1 MSSSTD
7 QAENSQA
14 CAFSNNLD
22 ILRELPFF
30 TGIPLD
36 VMKVLAY
43 LSSSESFREGDV
55 ICAQGESLEN
65 CYFVKC
71 GQIEV
76 VRQAEDGEASIAKH
90 GEGFF
95 FGGLA
100 LLSQASPLFTVRALK
115 DTECLVISRE
125 KFCKTVER
133 FPDILPR
140 ILQSV
145 VNHIFK
151 WEEKFLSAHGQE
163 CAANGTR
170 DLGLSL
176 F

>member
-14 CAFSNNLD
+14 CGFSNNLD

-30 TGIPLD
+30 TGISLD

-43 LSSSESFREGDV
+43 LSSSESFRKGDV

-65 CYFVKC
+65 CYYVKC
-71 GQIEV
+71 GRIEV
-76 VRQAEDGEASIAKH
+76 VRQAEDGEVSISTH

-100 LLSQASPLFTVRALK
+100 LLSPAAPLFTVRALEE
-115 DTECLVISRE
+115 TECLVISRE
-125 KFCKTVER
+125 KFSKTVER
-133 FPDILPR
+133 FPDILPK

-151 WEEKFLSAHGQE
+151 WEEKFLLAHGQE
-163 CAANGTR
+163 CASKGTR

>member
-7 QAENSQA
+7 QAENSQS

-36 VMKVLAY
+36 VMKVMAY
-43 LSSSESFREGDV
+43 LSSTESFAAGDL
-55 ICAQGESLEN
+55 ICAQSEN
-65 CYFVKC
+65 LDSCYFVKC
-71 GQIEV
+71 GEIEI
-76 VRQAEDGEASIAKH
+76 VRDIQGEEIPIGRH

-100 LLSQASPLFTVRALK
+100 LLSPSAPLFTVRAAT
-115 DTECLVISRE
+115 DVECLTLSRE
-125 KFCKTVER
+125 KFSKTLER
-133 FPDILPR
+133 FPEILPK

-145 VNHIFK
+145 VSHIFK
-151 WEEKFLSAHGQE
+151 WEEKYLQKNGKT
-163 CAANGTR
+163 CAANGSME
-170 DLGLSL
+170 LGLSL